1 MINKSIVTTTINPP
15 SKAINLFAEKK
26 DWKLIIVGDLITP
39 HELFRSL
46 EKNHNNVLYLSPD
59 DQKKKYPELSKA
71 IGWRSIQR
79 RNIGF
84 IEAYKRGAEIVAT
97 IDDDNI
103 PLKNWGENL
112 MLGKKT
118 EVNYYTTDLEA
129 FDPVG
134 ATNYPALW
142 HRGYPLQLLPKR
154 DYTKKSTKT
163 ISPDIQAD
171 FWNGDPDIDAVC
183 RMEYAPECSF
193 EDKYFPIA
201 SNRIS
206 PFDSQNT
213 FLTRKVLKNYFLLP
227 EIGRMDDIWASYYL
241 QAIGYKVIYGKAS
254 VYQERNKHDLIEDM
268 KAEYLGYENSL
279 TILKSIKKDPESI
292 LNFLP
297 DKSKKCLEIYR
308 KHF

>member
-1 MINKSIVTTTINPP
+1 M
-15 SKAINLFAEKK
+15 
-26 DWKLIIVGDLITP
+26 
-39 HELFRSL
+39 
-46 EKNHNNVLYLSPD
+46 
-59 DQKKKYPELSKA
+59 
-71 IGWRSIQR
+71 
-79 RNIGF
+79 
-84 IEAYKRGAEIVAT
+84 
-97 IDDDNI
+97 
-103 PLKNWGENL
+103 
-112 MLGKKT
+112 
-118 EVNYYTTDLEA
+118 
-129 FDPVG
+129 
-134 ATNYPALW
+134 W
-142 HRGYPLQLLPKR
+142 HTGYRLQLLPKR
-154 DYTKKSTKT
+154 AYTKKSTKT

-193 EDKYFPIA
+193 EDKYSPIA